1 MCLSGIDKKR
11 NSIFSNFVNAL
22 GNFNCGIFVC
32 DEIIETSNT
41 TEPTENKI
49 KAGNEIKTRV
59 QKNYK
64 SVERK
69 V

>member
-1 MCLSGIDKKR
+1 MHWETS
-11 NSIFSNFVNAL
+11 
-22 GNFNCGIFVC
+22 NCGIFVC
-32 DEIIETSNT
+32 VEIIETSYT
-41 TEPTENKI
+41 TEPTANKI

-64 SVERK
+64 SVRRK